1 MLQQLFFAH
10 AQGVY
15 ERIKSQQPID
25 IKTQKPKQKR
35 RVKSDTI
42 NIIYAKLVD
51 QTKRR
56 KYLSFVLAK
65 ILKVCFYVVS
75 EIRRTSNRSSP
86 PFPISTLIPGPK
98 KEVNFACLFSK
109 SDSSNALAS
118 NTSTKL
124 YFPSSVTYI
133 ENVTVNPVM

>member
-15 ERIKSQQPID
+15 ERVKSHQPID
-25 IKTQKPKQKR
+25 IKTQKPKQKK

-86 PFPISTLIPGPK
+86 PFP
-98 KEVNFACLFSK
+98 
-109 SDSSNALAS
+109 AS
-118 NTSTKL
+118 
-124 YFPSSVTYI
+124 V
-133 ENVTVNPVM
+133 